1 MGTHPIFESDFDCL
15 TDMKSQIYVA
25 ILCLAFLVS
34 LTKGYSWQEPS
45 KRGNIFN
52 MISQLGENSDNEEIL
67 DRLFGTPKASVQLNP
82 LFFWIP
88 AAGEVAAY
96 TSDRDVSTLKG

>member
-1 MGTHPIFESDFDCL
+1 MR
-15 TDMKSQIYVA
+15 SQIYIA
-25 ILCLAFLVS
+25 ILCTAFLVS
-34 LTKGYSWQEPS
+34 LTKGTVNLWKNRNLTKKKINLFDIISVMKFSGYSWQEPS

-82 LFFWIP
+82 LF
-88 AAGEVAAY
+88 
-96 TSDRDVSTLKG
+96 

>member
-1 MGTHPIFESDFDCL
+1 MIDIISA
-15 TDMKSQIYVA
+15 MK
-25 ILCLAFLVS
+25 FL
-34 LTKGYSWQEPS
+34 GYSWQEPS

-82 LFFWIP
+82 LF
-88 AAGEVAAY
+88 
-96 TSDRDVSTLKG
+96 